1 MRLELVCALL
11 VIAVVTIGTSAEYSG
26 SQNDVDD
33 ERSVRDAVDDDDV
46 QSVLG
51 DDDGRSVRDVF
62 DGDDVQSQLREMMVG
77 GVFAIKANAVK
88 HAIIAVPI
96 AGASIVFIYAEVV
109 RSLSLSELAWFIQ
122 YSGCALIQLLICHEM
137 LNIMFLRLMEAL
149 TLVFGAL

>member
-33 ERSVRDAVDDDDV
+33 ERSVQDAVDDDDV

-62 DGDDVQSQLREMMVG
+62 DGDDVQSQLGDDNADQNYRLSRARRMIENTFG
-77 GVFAIKANAVK
+77 ILASRYSQPAAAIRDLFMDYFNSA
-88 HAIIAVPI
+88 
-96 AGASIVFIYAEVV
+96 AGEVSWLYHHI
-109 RSLSLSELAWFIQ
+109 RTS
-122 YSGCALIQLLICHEM
+122 
-137 LNIMFLRLMEAL
+137 
-149 TLVFGAL
+149 